1 MAQKKR
7 IRFRVVGILETSTC
21 LERRILSK
29 EKIVEVRKFT
39 NKTTKYCDFDSKIVV
54 NGLN

>member
-7 IRFRVVGILETSTC
+7 IRFRVVGILATSNC

-29 EKIVEVRKFT
+29 EKIVEVRKFA
-39 NKTTKYCDFDSKIVV
+39 NKATKYCDFDRKLIL